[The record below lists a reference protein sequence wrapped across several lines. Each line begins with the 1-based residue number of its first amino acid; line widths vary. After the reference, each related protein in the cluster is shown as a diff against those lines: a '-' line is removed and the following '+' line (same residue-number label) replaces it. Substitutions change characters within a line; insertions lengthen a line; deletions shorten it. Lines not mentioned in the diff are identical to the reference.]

1 MEGNFTVRKVFTLTG
16 GYPAVTIPKEYYEA
30 LGRPEYLLVKL
41 VDGQRGYYL
50 TVKPINDEE

>member
-30 LGRPEYLLVKL
+30 LGRSEYLLVKL
-41 VDGQRGYYL
+41 TDDGKGYHL
-50 TVKPINDEE
+50 IIKPISDE

>member
-30 LGRPEYLLVKL
+30 LGRSEYLLVKL
-41 VDGQRGYYL
+41 TDDEKGYHL
-50 TVKPINDEE
+50 IIKPISDE